1 MDDERF
7 CDQCGSEQAVEEIRR
22 PFGPVVLCN
31 RCLAVEEGLPEAPI
45 AAAWDLDGDGL
56 AIERVWPVAVNL
68 HRFHL
73 EEVLEQGIDAPAK
86 LKAELEH
93 RDEGDPS
100 PNA

>member
-7 CDQCGSEQAVEEIRR
+7 CDQCGCEQAVERVRR

-45 AAAWDLDGDGL
+45 AAAWDLEGAGL

-73 EEVLEQGIDAPAK
+73 EEVVGHGIDAPAK
-86 LKAELEH
+86 LTTEAEPGG
-93 RDEGDPS
+93 DGEGS

>member
-7 CDQCGSEQAVEEIRR
+7 CDQCGCEQAVERVRR

-45 AAAWDLDGDGL
+45 AAVWDLEEHGL

-73 EEVLEQGIDAPAK
+73 EEVVEQGIDAPPK
-86 LKAELEH
+86 LITGAES
-93 RDEGDPS
+93 RDEGNAG